1 MKVDLRDAQELLV
14 KAIRRREEA
23 SVANDFERLEKLRA
37 LEETPDDYLLKKAAW
52 SLLFISAPIAFLIL
66 PLVIGLADKYLSAQA
81 SQILWFSAKSFM
93 ALVLLS
99 FLVSIYLTFKEKSS
113 Y

>member
-1 MKVDLRDAQELLV
+1 MRDAQELLV

-23 SVANDFERLEKLRA
+23 SVANGFERLEKLRA

>member
-1 MKVDLRDAQELLV
+1 MKVDMRDAQELLV

-23 SVANDFERLEKLRA
+23 SVANDFEKLRA

-66 PLVIGLADKYLSAQA
+66 PLVIGLADKYLSTQA

-93 ALVLLS
+93 AVVLLS